1 MLTIVE
7 RFFTDFEK
15 EVGKSI
21 ICYNESMK
29 ESYGKVNEHIEDLK
43 KEIAEK
49 TTSLGNDKVLKVI
62 IGFHAKEE

>member
-1 MLTIVE
+1 
-7 RFFTDFEK
+7 
-15 EVGKSI
+15 
-21 ICYNESMK
+21 MK